1 MSNLTSPVIQ
11 QLEQLVDEVAQRE
24 GVTLYD
30 LEFVGRG
37 RQRVLRIFIDSD
49 TGVSID
55 DCANVS
61 RGLNVLLD
69 AEDLIPD
76 GAYELEISSPGLERQ
91 LRRVWHYEKAVGQI
105 VRVKT
110 NQEIPVPDEAPFRSP
125 PKLKTLEGELIAAN
139 ELELVLK
146 KEELNWV
153 IPMTIVHKANVV
165 FVDPNPKHQKQKLN
179 NKKQNKKLNKKKNK
193 K

>member
-1 MSNLTSPVIQ
+1 MSNLTSPVLQ
-11 QLEQLVDEVAQRE
+11 QLEQLADEVAQRE

-49 TGVSID
+49 KGVSID

-69 AEDLIPD
+69 ADDLIPD

-91 LRRVWHYEKAVGQI
+91 LRRLWHYEKAVGQI
-105 VRVKT
+105 IRVKT
-110 NQEIPVPDEAPFRSP
+110 SQEIPVPEEAPFKSP
-125 PKLKTLEGELIAAN
+125 PKLKTLEGELISAN
-139 ELELVLK
+139 EAELVLK

-153 IPMTIVHKANVV
+153 VPMTIVHKANIV
-165 FVDPNPKHQKQKLN
+165 FVDPNPKH
-179 NKKQNKKLNKKKNK
+179 KKQNMNKKLNKKKNK
-193 K
+193 KK

>member
-1 MSNLTSPVIQ
+1 MSQLTSPMLQ
-11 QLEQLVDEVAQRE
+11 QLEQLATEVAQRE

-49 TGVSID
+49 KGVSID

-61 RGLNVLLD
+61 RGLNVVLD
-69 AEDLIPD
+69 AEDIIPD

-91 LRRVWHYEKAVGQI
+91 LRRLWHYEKAVGLI
-105 VRVKT
+105 VRVKA
-110 NQEIPVPDEAPFRSP
+110 NQEIPVPSEAPFKSP
-125 PKLKTLEGELIAAN
+125 PKLKTLEGELISVSESEIVVRKEN
-139 ELELVLK
+139 LE
-146 KEELNWV
+146 WV
-153 IPMTIVHKANVV
+153 VPMEMIHKTNVV

-179 NKKQNKKLNKKKNK
+179 GKKLNKKKIK
-193 K
+193 KK